1 MNECYRAGEK
11 NQKLYKL
18 INCIA
23 SMSALQT
30 SSAFKELPSTES
42 VENPPLKK
50 ESVKVI
56 QKTLLDTLKSL
67 NLCNSIAPG
76 AAAQPK
82 SIMPAPPPLMI
93 QDAPVNPEEEYKQPK
108 VGEDNEDSYVA
119 YSCLGN
125 SPKMRGSPLSGNCS
139 LDEGKEEQDS
149 SGYYGSVG
157 MHRPGSEKS
166 NSRAE

>member
-30 SSAFKELPSTES
+30 SSTFKELPSTES
-42 VENPPLKK
+42 VESPPLKK
-50 ESVKVI
+50 ESMKVI

-67 NLCNSIAPG
+67 SLCNGTAPN
-76 AAAQPK
+76 AAQPK

-93 QDAPVNPEEEYKQPK
+93 QDAPVNAEEEYRRPK
-108 VGEDNEDSYVA
+108 AEDNEDSYVS
-119 YSCLGN
+119 YQYLSN
-125 SPKMRGSPLSGNCS
+125 SPKMKGSPLMDSSS
-139 LDEGKEEQDS
+139 LGEDKEEQDS

-166 NSRAE
+166 SSRAK